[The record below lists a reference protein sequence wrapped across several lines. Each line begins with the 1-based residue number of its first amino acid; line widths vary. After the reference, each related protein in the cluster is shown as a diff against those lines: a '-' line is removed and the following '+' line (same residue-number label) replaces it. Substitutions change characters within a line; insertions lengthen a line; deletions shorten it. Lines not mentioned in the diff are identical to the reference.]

1 MKKQNLFIVSWDNT
15 GLEACIDVTEDRDR
29 SETFEQEKLFDII
42 RDPDTVPRNAH
53 LVKVN
58 QMVGMMIMRAR
69 ANPQRHYE
77 IYTVTSDSTVTAKD
91 LRDLFEST
99 PQTAADM
106 IRERGNQL
114 YSDRVNQKHILI
126 T

>member
-15 GLEACIDVTEDRDR
+15 GLEACIDITEDRDQ

-42 RDPDTVPRNAH
+42 RDPDTVPRNEH

-58 QMVGMMIMRAR
+58 QIVGMMIMRAR

-77 IYTVTSDSTVTAKD
+77 IYTVTSDSTVTAED

-106 IRERGNQL
+106 IRKRGTQL
-114 YSDRVNQKHILI
+114 YSDRANQKHILI